1 MWAISIVLA
10 LISTDLGGTTC
21 PTKGPVLRRVL
32 ETEELLKQ
40 SSHCVSPQLPLLG
53 KDVRIHGVVSVRILV
68 DPQGR
73 VICVKLIKGHPLV
86 VLAAVDAAKK
96 WTFRPMTQRGRPVS
110 FFGHLT
116 FQFSTSGDSAPT
128 SCTSAHW

>member
-10 LISTDLGGTTC
+10 LISTDLASTTC
-21 PTKGPVLRRVL
+21 QPNGPVLRRVL
-32 ETEELLKQ
+32 ETEELVKQ
-40 SSHCVSPQLPLLG
+40 SSHCVAPKMPALLRQARFQG
-53 KDVRIHGVVSVRILV
+53 GVIVRILV
-68 DPQGR
+68 DPEGR
-73 VICVKLIKGHPLV
+73 VVCVKAIKGHPLV

-116 FQFSTSGDSAPT
+116 FQFSASGDSAPT